1 MRTIVAH
8 VQNAFHVAAGIEIA
22 VGDTVYYLFYAKSV
36 GVICVGYVLIDRRQ
50 PSTVCQ
56 DMVMPR

>member
-8 VQNAFHVAAGIEIA
+8 VQNAFHVATGIEIA

-50 PSTVCQ
+50 PSTV
-56 DMVMPR
+56 